1 MTPLHL
7 LLVEDNEDDAALIV
21 RTIEQ
26 AGTPVESRRVET
38 AAQLRDAFGDGS
50 WDAIVCDYTLPQL
63 DAPSALRIAQSVG
76 FDGPFIVV
84 SGAVD
89 EEMTVAAMRAGAH
102 DYVMKG
108 DLRRLPPALERELSE
123 AKLRGDERES
133 RRRLGASEEL
143 FRRVVRQLPG
153 FVWTTD
159 RNLRVELSLG
169 GARLTAGLPHAE
181 ITGRTIAELG
191 GSVSLFDAAEHGRAL
206 AGEHVAYEASWA
218 QQDYLVH
225 VEPLLDE
232 RGTSTGCIAVA
243 LDLTERRAAEQA
255 LRESEA
261 RFRALIESSLD
272 VTSILAPD
280 ASIRYASPS
289 WERVLGYSPEEVH
302 GQNAFDYVHP
312 DDAPLLA
319 EIFAQGSRVAGTT
332 ATNEFRVRHKDG
344 SWHVMEGTGLNLLTD
359 PAVRG
364 VVVTARDITSR
375 RALETRV
382 RQAERLEAVGQLA
395 GGIAHDFNNVLLV
408 IRGYSS
414 VLSATLADPNQVAD
428 VEEITKAADRAAG
441 LTRQLLAFGRRQAL
455 QPRVV
460 SVGVVVEDIESLLR
474 HTVSRDIQLSLEIAE
489 GVPAVLADPTE
500 IEQVLVNLVGNA
512 RDAIDGVGT
521 VTISVREAELVGP
534 DGRISPPLP
543 RGRYVALTVTDTGG
557 GIAENDLPHVFEP
570 FFTTKD
576 KGIGTGLGLSTVY
589 GIVAQSN
596 GGIEIRTDVW
606 TGTSVT
612 VYLPVV
618 LGDVDEPQPAEAP
631 DVGLER
637 GSETIL
643 VVEDEDPVRELV
655 RRVLES
661 AGYRV
666 LAASRPSEAERLL
679 GEVPVVHLLLTD
691 VVMPEMSGYEL
702 AASIRARRPEI
713 RTLFISGY
721 SAGAG
726 DSPARAWGELLKKPF
741 APNELAQAV
750 RRVLDGSRPVT
761 LS

>member
-1 MTPLHL
+1 MTPLRL

-26 AGTPVESRRVET
+26 AGTAVASRRVET

-63 DAPSALRIAQSVG
+63 DAPSALRIAQGVG

-108 DLRRLPPALERELSE
+108 NLRRLPPALERELGE
-123 AKLRGDERES
+123 AKLRSDERES
-133 RRRLGASEEL
+133 RRRLGVSEEL

-159 RNLRVELSLG
+159 RNLRVGLSLG

-181 ITGRTIAELG
+181 ITGRTIADLG
-191 GSVSLFDAAEHGRAL
+191 DSVSLFDAAEHGRAL

-218 QQDYLVH
+218 QRDYLVH

-232 RGTSTGCIAVA
+232 RGTSAGCIAVA

-272 VTSILAPD
+272 VTSILAAD
-280 ASIRYASPS
+280 GSLRYASPS

-302 GQNAFDYVHP
+302 GTSAFDYVHP
-312 DDAPLLA
+312 DDAPLLS
-319 EIFAQGSRVAGTT
+319 EVFAQGSRVAGTT

-344 SWHVMEGTGLNLLTD
+344 SWHVMEGTGLNLLAD

-364 VVVTARDITSR
+364 VVVTGRDITFR

-382 RQAERLEAVGQLA
+382 RQVERLEAVGQLA

-414 VLSATLADPNQVAD
+414 VLSATLADPKQVAD
-428 VEEITKAADRAAG
+428 VEEITKATDRAAG
-441 LTRQLLAFGRRQAL
+441 LTRQLLAFGRRQVL
-455 QPRVV
+455 QPRVL
-460 SVGVVVEDIESLLR
+460 SVGDVVRDIEPLLR
-474 HTVSRDIQLSLEIAE
+474 HTLRRDIELSLDIAE
-489 GVPAVLADPTE
+489 DASTVLTDPTE
-500 IEQVLVNLVGNA
+500 IEQVLVNLAVNA
-512 RDAIDGVGT
+512 RDAIEGVGT
-521 VTISVREAELVGP
+521 VTISVREAELAES
-534 DGRISPPLP
+534 DANISPPLP
-543 RGRYVALTVTDTGG
+543 RGRYVALTVSDTGR
-557 GIAENDLPHVFEP
+557 GIGEDDLPHVFEP

-576 KGIGTGLGLSTVY
+576 KGLGTGLGLSTVY

-596 GGIEIRTDVW
+596 GGIEIRTDAW
-606 TGTSVT
+606 TGTAVT

-618 LGDVDEPQPAEAP
+618 AGDVDESRPGDGPE
-631 DVGLER
+631 VELER

-643 VVEDEDPVRELV
+643 VVEDEAPVRELV

-666 LAASRPSEAERLL
+666 LSASRPSEAEQLL
-679 GEVPVVHLLLTD
+679 WEAPVVHLLLTD

-702 AASIRARRPEI
+702 AATICARRPEI

-721 SAGAG
+721 AAGAG
-726 DSPARAWGELLKKPF
+726 NRPTPAPGELLKKPF
-741 APNELAQAV
+741 APDELAQAV
-750 RRVLDGSRPVT
+750 RRVLDGPRQVT